1 MRVIERKREF
11 VNVRLGITL
20 ITSLFALI
28 ILSAT
33 LRPGSVTIWQ
43 MLNVSRQASALGIVV
58 IGQSVVILA
67 GGIDLSVGSVLTLT
81 NILAASLMAGR
92 NEATLSVALLCLLVG
107 AAIGAINGF
116 GVTRLKIPPFVMT
129 LCTMSVIQG
138 VYLVYS
144 GGSPKGSAPEILREM
159 GTGYAL
165 DVVPYATLIWIFLA
179 LVVGF
184 ILRKSV
190 FGRAVYSV
198 GGNAKAARLC
208 GISVNAT
215 RMASYVIS
223 GMMASVAGLILTG
236 YIGTGSFTIGADYV
250 NNSLAAV
257 LIGGNA
263 IEGGRG
269 SIWGP
274 ALGSFLMMLLF
285 SLLTMLNLGQV
296 GKLVAQGA
304 IIFVVVALQGRK
316 EQ

>member
-1 MRVIERKREF
+1 
-11 VNVRLGITL
+11 
-20 ITSLFALI
+20 
-28 ILSAT
+28 
-33 LRPGSVTIWQ
+33 

-107 AAIGAINGF
+107 AAVGAINGF

-165 DVVPYATLIWIFLA
+165 DLVPYATLMWVFLA
-179 LVVGF
+179 FVVGF

-190 FGRAVYSV
+190 FGRALYSV
-198 GGNAKAARLC
+198 GGNARAARLC

-215 RMASYVIS
+215 RMVSYVIS

-263 IEGGRG
+263 IEGGRE